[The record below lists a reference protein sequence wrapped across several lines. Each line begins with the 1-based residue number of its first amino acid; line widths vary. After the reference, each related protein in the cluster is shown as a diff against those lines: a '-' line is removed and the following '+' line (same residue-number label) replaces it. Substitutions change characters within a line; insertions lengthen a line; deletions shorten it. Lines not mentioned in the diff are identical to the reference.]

1 VQEAPSII
9 NGPPSA
15 TATVNASY
23 NFTYATSGYPSPA
36 FSVTA
41 GSLPPGLTLFSLE
54 GVISGLP
61 TATGTYTGT
70 ITASNGT
77 GAAATQNFTIT
88 VLSTYNFWASQYF
101 TAPQMTEPTISGP
114 TATLENDG
122 VPNLLKYLFDINPAE
137 VMSATDLAAM
147 PTAGLV
153 TSAGTSY
160 LTLTY
165 HQYALETGI
174 TVNVQTSPDLQNW
187 TTLTQSQTP
196 TTTTY
201 SLQQT
206 GTDSNTG
213 DPIMQ
218 AQVVAS
224 GTNEFIRL
232 NITQP

>member
-1 VQEAPSII
+1 
-9 NGPPSA
+9 
-15 TATVNASY
+15 
-23 NFTYATSGYPSPA
+23 
-36 FSVTA
+36 
-41 GSLPPGLTLFSLE
+41 
-54 GVISGLP
+54 
-61 TATGTYTGT
+61 
-70 ITASNGT
+70 
-77 GAAATQNFTIT
+77 
-88 VLSTYNFWASQYF
+88 
-101 TAPQMTEPTISGP
+101 
-114 TATLENDG
+114 
-122 VPNLLKYLFDINPAE
+122 LFDINPAE